1 MWAGVGTW
9 STAHAPSGRL
19 AHRLAS
25 SRLGGVQRS
34 ERGAPLTYRSL
45 ATYFRT
51 DSLCTICLHCHTHYD
66 YDYIAYLGGLRRG
79 EGRTAHSRHVGAR
92 HLAEL
97 LLQQRVAHAHAQLAL
112 RTRIV
117 DLGWGWS

>member
-1 MWAGVGTW
+1 MSA
-9 STAHAPSGRL
+9 
-19 AHRLAS
+19 
-25 SRLGGVQRS
+25 
-34 ERGAPLTYRSL
+34 APLSL
-45 ATYFRT
+45 TARLLPTFALT
-51 DSLCTICLHCHTHYD
+51 HCVQICLHCHTYYD

-97 LLQQRVAHAHAQLAL
+97 LLQQRVAHAHAQLPL

>member
-9 STAHAPSGRL
+9 STAHSPSGRL

-34 ERGAPLTYRSL
+34 ERGAPLTCVQIR
-45 ATYFRT
+45 
-51 DSLCTICLHCHTHYD
+51 LHCHTYYD
-66 YDYIAYLGGLRRG
+66 YDYIAYLCGLRRG